1 MSTSW
6 FKGYIYIYIERE
18 RERERE
24 DSLENSA
31 SHILATPHPREVP
44 LLATIVLAAT
54 PAPYID
60 LTFIA

>member
-6 FKGYIYIYIERE
+6 FKGYIYIYSF
-18 RERERE
+18 E
-24 DSLENSA
+24 DSA

-44 LLATIVLAAT
+44 LLATAVPAAT